1 MAEGESSVAH
11 VPQAWI
17 GQEVHVL
24 YVGTATTNDSLNCIL
39 QEVNNMGIAVV
50 AAEMSSF
57 LPWSS
62 VIRLDLGRVAD
73 RPPSRRMRV
82 R

>member
-1 MAEGESSVAH
+1 MTEGESSVPH
-11 VPQAWI
+11 VPHAWI

-50 AAEMSSF
+50 AVEMSSF

-62 VIRLDLGRVAD
+62 TLRLDLGHVAA
-73 RPPSRRMRV
+73 RSPSRV
-82 R
+82 RLR

>member
-1 MAEGESSVAH
+1 MAEGASSVPH

-17 GQEVHVL
+17 GQEVHVI
-24 YVGTATTNDSLNCIL
+24 YVGTATTHDSLDCVL

-50 AAEMSSF
+50 AGEMSSF

-62 VIRLDLGRVAD
+62 VIRLDLGHAAA
-73 RPPSRRMRV
+73 MRV

>member
-1 MAEGESSVAH
+1 MAEGASSVPH
-11 VPQAWI
+11 VPYTWI
-17 GQEVHVL
+17 GQEVHVI
-24 YVGTATTNDSLNCIL
+24 YVGTATTHDSLDCVL

-50 AAEMSSF
+50 AGELSSF

-62 VIRLDLGRVAD
+62 VIKLDLGHAAA
-73 RPPSRRMRV
+73 MRV

>member
-24 YVGTATTNDSLNCIL
+24 YVGTATTNDSLNCVL

-62 VIRLDLGRVAD
+62 VIRLDLGHVAA
-73 RPPSRRMRV
+73 RSSSSSMRL